1 MENEISNKFDEKI
14 ENLKQN
20 LPKMRKGVNCCELTL
35 SSILGVLGV
44 DSYLFHNLA
53 MPLAGGF
60 GGYKAKD
67 GWQGACGAVT
77 GACAAIGVIMG
88 GDKKMDDGQM
98 AMAYLKASKYCTD
111 FENEFGSVVCSHL
124 CGCDFSTPEGFIQYQ
139 KDGVWEKTCNK
150 FVIWAVDHVRKLTR
164 KDLKSKW

>member
-1 MENEISNKFDEKI
+1 MENDNNNKFDKKI
-14 ENLKQN
+14 ENLKKE
-20 LPKMRKGVNCCELTL
+20 LPEMRKGVNCCELTL
-35 SSILGVLGV
+35 TSILDVLGV

-67 GWQGACGAVT
+67 GWQGACGAIT

-98 AMAYLKASKYCTD
+98 AITYLKASKYCTD
-111 FENEFGSVVCSHL
+111 FEEEFGTVVCSHL
-124 CGCDFSTPEGFIQYQ
+124 CGYDFNTPEGFTQYQ
-139 KDGVWEKTCNK
+139 KDSVWEKTCNK
-150 FVIWAVDHVRKLTR
+150 FVIWAVDHVRKLTK
-164 KDLKSKW
+164 KDLKRNW

>member
-1 MENEISNKFDEKI
+1 MENEINNKFDERLEKMRK
-14 ENLKQN
+14 E
-20 LPKMRKGVNCCELTL
+20 LPAMRKGVNCCELTL
-35 SSILGVLGV
+35 TNILDVLGV

-98 AMAYLKASKYCTD
+98 VIAYLKASKYCSD
-111 FENEFGSVVCSHL
+111 FEGEFQSVLCSRL
-124 CGCDFSTPEGFIQYQ
+124 CGYDFSTPEGFIQYQ
-139 KDGVWEKTCNK
+139 KNRVWEKTCYK
-150 FVIWAVDHVRKLTR
+150 FVIWAVNHVRKLTK
-164 KDLKSKW
+164 KDLRNNW